1 MNNEKCQLEAAATSN
16 IEKVTLNVQA
26 PESQQLTQA
35 TPRPA
40 SGHLLPRA
48 EKERSTERR
57 LSGMDAEPFITK
69 ETVAERIC
77 VTPETVR
84 RWASDGRL
92 PSHHF
97 GRRLRF
103 LWSEVQQAL
112 MNQK

>member
-1 MNNEKCQLEAAATSN
+1 MSKGEFKMQNAKCKTEGCSKSSSEQP
-16 IEKVTLNVQA
+16 TLNLQA
-26 PESQQLTQA
+26 A
-35 TPRPA
+35 
-40 SGHLLPRA
+40 
-48 EKERSTERR
+48 KTET
-57 LSGMDAEPFITK
+57 SAEPFITK
-69 ETVAERIC
+69 ELVAQRLC

-103 LWSEVQQAL
+103 KWSEVEAAL

>member
-1 MNNEKCQLEAAATSN
+1 MSNSKCEMQ
-16 IEKVTLNVQA
+16 
-26 PESQQLTQA
+26 
-35 TPRPA
+35 
-40 SGHLLPRA
+40 
-48 EKERSTERR
+48 KEVRVEE
-57 LSGMDAEPFITK
+57 GFITK

-112 MNQK
+112 RGQK